1 MLRLSSQAPQ
11 SPAATDTERVFR
23 QLERLASKLLQA
35 PIAAQAPPPLSH
47 SALLSGVYFPSFSQV
62 HAVEAVCSTSTPG
75 TRWVTRV
82 SMQPG
87 LSESTLHGAA
97 YGQLRAQRDG
107 QGGAWDPAWGAG
119 DASTHPMTPSEGTWD
134 SSGLLRFGRGVP
146 AQLDAFG
153 LVHVT
158 TCTKESLLS
167 PTDEFR
173 RWEEGSVWREPIYP
187 KHRALNNCTTPMR
200 WAL

>member
-75 TRWVTRV
+75 
-82 SMQPG
+82 S
-87 LSESTLHGAA
+87 SN
-97 YGQLRAQRDG
+97 
-107 QGGAWDPAWGAG
+107 QG
-119 DASTHPMTPSEGTWD
+119 
-134 SSGLLRFGRGVP
+134 
-146 AQLDAFG
+146 LDAA
-153 LVHVT
+153 
-158 TCTKESLLS
+158 
-167 PTDEFR
+167 
-173 RWEEGSVWREPIYP
+173 
-187 KHRALNNCTTPMR
+187 RAV
-200 WAL
+200 